1 MLKQF
6 TWIISRTRTVDL
18 IVLILSNPYILMIRF
33 VLPVFCSYSL
43 VVDQEMLGKQ
53 QAVRDKLKNMKLD
66 PSLLEWAPHLSASAI
81 ELEESRV
88 EIEVRLLFN
97 NNCQDSK
104 SISQGKQLHRK
115 YRELTNSE
123 GQEIL

>member
-1 MLKQF
+1 
-6 TWIISRTRTVDL
+6 
-18 IVLILSNPYILMIRF
+18 MIRF